1 MPQISNFLIFC
12 ITVFIALT
20 FTNAGLYL
28 TDELSPANQLHQLAE
43 GHQLTY
49 FEDKYGFYGDGTIDK
64 YITNI
69 NYVMIYSLMLPVIS
83 LPIFLI
89 LSLLPDIAGV
99 LPLILWIL
107 ILGYLIL
114 TFKERISKM
123 YIYCFLGIITILN
136 IIFYTK
142 FNVNSLEVL
151 SIVTTNVLL
160 YGLFGVIIWKLIC
173 HMFAE
178 DKRIFMWIATMSCSS
193 LLFWVGALKDH
204 VLVALLLI
212 IILYTIIKFYDAGEI
227 KYLLYTAVASGLIVW
242 ERPELSITIIPMV
255 CLLILYKKFYAKPL
269 IVYGIIT
276 LLCTIPSLLNNYIVT
291 GSIFKFP
298 LQAVKQTIGGAHLS
312 SSSNAIDILLH
323 EIPTYIM
330 INFSNLS
337 FNSIVGIMMYPFNGG
352 IGVLPI
358 IMPAIFTIIF
368 LPYLIYIKKIR
379 VSNPEKI
386 LFIFSIAITVSYFC
400 ISALGFNLHAET
412 GMLPDMRLFSLIYAP
427 ITIASLSVISR
438 SYNLNYKIMLQRVVI
453 SIGIVLFIF
462 VSMLMFTSNIITS
475 LNINFVAN
483 CIGFIIFAISIAG
496 IVNIKLNRIDELEI
510 IIPIM
515 VALPLVW
522 QILVSVIT
530 TKLYNYPMYIPLIE
544 LIKQIVFG

>member
-1 MPQISNFLIFC
+1 
-12 ITVFIALT
+12 
-20 FTNAGLYL
+20 
-28 TDELSPANQLHQLAE
+28 
-43 GHQLTY
+43 
-49 FEDKYGFYGDGTIDK
+49 
-64 YITNI
+64 
-69 NYVMIYSLMLPVIS
+69 
-83 LPIFLI
+83 
-89 LSLLPDIAGV
+89 
-99 LPLILWIL
+99 
-107 ILGYLIL
+107 
-114 TFKERISKM
+114 
-123 YIYCFLGIITILN
+123 
-136 IIFYTK
+136 
-142 FNVNSLEVL
+142 
-151 SIVTTNVLL
+151 
-160 YGLFGVIIWKLIC
+160 LFGVIIWKLIC

-337 FNSIVGIMMYPFNGG
+337 IGNIIGIMIHPFNGG